1 MGEYRHTHACY
12 TVFGVE
18 LEFLLRRETG
28 NETIPP
34 GTIPLVVDQCL
45 SEIES
50 RGLTE
55 VGICEYK
62 YF

>member
-1 MGEYRHTHACY
+1 MAADLFMHI

-28 NETIPP
+28 SETIPP
-34 GTIPLVVDQCL
+34 GTVPLIVDHCL

-55 VGICEYK
+55 VGICEC
-62 YF
+62 